1 MTEEIAPS
9 YDETEEREDYFAESL
24 ADEGRTVSVTQI
36 GPHGSMYICKGIDDD
51 GHLVTFAAE
60 YRYGFE
66 IAEALDAN
74 EDADVVAFVPDH
86 MILSHPRDRLR
97 VARSTV
103 SGPAFEIRP

>member
-36 GPHGSMYICKGIDDD
+36 GSHGSMSIGKGIDDD

-66 IAEALDAN
+66 IAEALDATGH
-74 EDADVVAFVPDH
+74 AVAFIPDH
-86 MILSHPRDRLR
+86 MILRD
-97 VARSTV
+97 
-103 SGPAFEIRP
+103 SGPAFVIRP